1 MDDDKIRSPVPISIR
16 YTSDRINI
24 IDQSEI
30 CYKIK
35 VISKIKHSVV
45 FLFGY
50 VKTKIN
56 YIFTR
61 ENPRMVRKESS
72 E

>member
-1 MDDDKIRSPVPISIR
+1 MDDDKIRSPVPINIR
-16 YTSDRINI
+16 YTSDRINM
-24 IDQSEI
+24 IDQSKI

-35 VISKIKHSVV
+35 FISKIKHSVV
-45 FLFGY
+45 LLFGY

-61 ENPRMVRKESS
+61 KNPRMVIKESS